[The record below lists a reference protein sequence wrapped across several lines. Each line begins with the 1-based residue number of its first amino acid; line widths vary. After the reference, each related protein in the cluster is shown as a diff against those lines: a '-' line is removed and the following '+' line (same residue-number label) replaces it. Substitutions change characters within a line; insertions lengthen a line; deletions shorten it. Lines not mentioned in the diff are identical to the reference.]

1 MNWRKQAQVGKSH
14 IKMSLHS
21 FPFSKSGPESP
32 VIRWFLDKKMVI
44 TAFRKVPQKQQQ
56 MQILQTLSY
65 VYVMQILFICVCI

>member
-1 MNWRKQAQVGKSH
+1 M
-14 IKMSLHS
+14 
-21 FPFSKSGPESP
+21 
-32 VIRWFLDKKMVI
+32 IRWFLDKKMVI

>member
-65 VYVMQILFICVCI
+65 VYVMQIPFICVCI

>member
-1 MNWRKQAQVGKSH
+1 MSGFGIYPDIYELEEAGTGGESH

-65 VYVMQILFICVCI
+65 VCT